1 MAMIKKRVS
10 KTNGKT
16 SYLVAIRI
24 KGHSPVYKTFAK
36 KTVAETWARETESL
50 IIERKY
56 LDHTKA
62 DNYLLSDALTRY
74 KTEILPNMAATTIRS
89 TKPKL
94 DKIGKAFKNITL
106 SRLTSDMLIEYV
118 EKRKAQG
125 LKGATIIKDLDWIN
139 ATYNAAIHVWDIP
152 CNNPV
157 PSARTKCRMTRKLK
171 VDAGRERRPTQE
183 EISALINYEQYQ
195 PINLICEFAM
205 HTAMRR
211 VEISSICRQ
220 HINYENRTLLIPV
233 TKNGTPR
240 RIPLTTR
247 AAEIL
252 KVMTKDSTRIDG
264 KIFGISPDAIT
275 YRFGIMR
282 KDLKITDLKFHDLR
296 HEGVSRF
303 FEMGKFDT
311 MEVAEISGHKTLN
324 MLKRYTH
331 LDAAELAKKLG

>member
-24 KGHSPVYKTFAK
+24 KGHSPVYKTFPK
-36 KTVAETWARETESL
+36 KAIAERWASDTEIL
-50 IIERKY
+50 IIKGIFV
-56 LDHTKA
+56 DHSKA
-62 DNYLLSDALTRY
+62 DEYLLSDALERY
-74 KTEILPNMAATTIRS
+74 KTEILPNFAATTIRS
-89 TKPKL
+89 TEPKL
-94 DKIGKAFKNITL
+94 DKLGEAFKNITL
-106 SRLTSDMLIEYV
+106 SKLTSDMLIEHV
-118 EKRKAQG
+118 EKRKAKG

-157 PSARTKCRMTRKLK
+157 PSVRTKCRMTRKLK
-171 VDAGRERRPTQE
+171 VDPGRDRRPTQD
-183 EISALINYEQYQ
+183 EITAIINYQKYT
-195 PINLICEFAM
+195 PINLISEFAM
-205 HTAMRR
+205 QTAMRR
-211 VEISSICRQ
+211 VEISSILRQ

-233 TKNGTPR
+233 TKNGSPR
-240 RIPLTTR
+240 RIPLTSR
-247 AAEIL
+247 AAQIL
-252 KVMTKDSTRIDG
+252 KLMTKDSTRIDS
-264 KIFGISPDAIT
+264 KIFGISEDAIT
-275 YRFGIMR
+275 YRFKKMREDLGI
-282 KDLKITDLKFHDLR
+282 IDLKFHDLR

-303 FEMGKFDT
+303 FEMGVFDT